1 MMKKLILIAAV
12 LFSSVLL
19 NSCIPFLPFGTF
31 FEDDEEEENES
42 PVLECVSASCD
53 KTSFAPGEHCTLTVT
68 GAFDKIYKNTR
79 FDIDLYTQ
87 EKYSQK
93 QTFTYNDGQS
103 ELWIKTSGI
112 SEKLSYDDQKSIE
125 RAIKIKPACTGSYC
139 IEFYC
144 STYNSSAG
152 EYSSYSDKFNI
163 TVTE

>member
-1 MMKKLILIAAV
+1 MKKFILIAAV

-31 FEDDEEEENES
+31 FADDEEEEDES

-53 KTSFAPGEHCTLTVT
+53 KSDFTQSEFCTLTIT
-68 GAFDKIYKNTR
+68 GALDKKYKNTR

-93 QTFTYNDGQS
+93 QTFTYNDGQA

-112 SEKLSYDDQKSIE
+112 SEKLSSDDQKSID
-125 RAIKIKPACTGSYC
+125 RTIKIKPASTGS
-139 IEFYC
+139 FYIDFEC
-144 STYNSSAG
+144 SANSPED
-152 EYSSYSDKFNI
+152 EYASYSARFKI